1 VRPDEHAIA
10 YSSGHKP
17 HLLEGEKPLRKAA
30 ICIEDADGIPPLD
43 RASRIYFGIHHPI
56 QKNVK
61 VKDLGRVKPSHVA
74 RLRGYWTAV
83 ISNITNQAVEVTARG
98 VPEDDSDED
107 EEEEEEEEEED
118 DDDDEDDEETD
129 EEEGPVVM

>member
-10 YSSGHKP
+10 YSSGYRP
-17 HLLEGEKPLRKAA
+17 QLLNGERPLRKSA

-43 RASRIYFGIHHPI
+43 VASRIYFGIHHPI

-83 ISNITNQAVEVTARG
+83 IRDITNQAVEVTADG
-98 VPEDDSDED
+98 VPEDDSDDSGEN
-107 EEEEEEEEEED
+107 EEEEEEEEED
-118 DDDDEDDEETD
+118 DDDDE
-129 EEEGPVVM
+129 EEGPVVM

>member
-10 YSSGHKP
+10 YSSGYKP
-17 HLLEGEKPLRKAA
+17 QLLNGERPLRKAA
-30 ICIEDADGIPPLD
+30 ICVEDAGGIPPLD
-43 RASRIYFGIHHPI
+43 PASRIYFGIHHPI

-83 ISNITNQAVEVTARG
+83 IRNITNQDVDVTAGG
-98 VPEDDSDED
+98 VPEDDLDED
-107 EEEEEEEEEED
+107 EEDDDD